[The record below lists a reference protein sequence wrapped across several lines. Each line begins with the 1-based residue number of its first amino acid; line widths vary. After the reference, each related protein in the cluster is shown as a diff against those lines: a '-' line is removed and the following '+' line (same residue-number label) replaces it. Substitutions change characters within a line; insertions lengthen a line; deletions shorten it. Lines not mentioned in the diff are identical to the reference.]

1 MVHLVVKMSCGG
13 DITAPG
19 DHTEGCRAAR
29 MGNVWLIVVSM
40 QPVLR
45 QNIIFLH
52 PLIQPK
58 ISFQVYLQF
67 SYASDTSAPL
77 RCMVSSVV

>member
-19 DHTEGCRAAR
+19 DHTACCRAAR

-45 QNIIFLH
+45 QNITFLH
-52 PLIQPK
+52 PLIK

-77 RCMVSSVV
+77 RCNVSSVV

>member
-19 DHTEGCRAAR
+19 DHTAGCRAAR
-29 MGNVWLIVVSM
+29 MGNVWRIVVSM

-45 QNIIFLH
+45 QNITFLH
-52 PLIQPK
+52 PLI
-58 ISFQVYLQF
+58 
-67 SYASDTSAPL
+67 
-77 RCMVSSVV
+77 